1 MSLLIIKL
9 SALGDVIQAEGA
21 IHDIRL
27 HHPQEQITVL
37 TMPRF
42 RSIMERCPWVD
53 EVVCDS
59 RPPRWTLAAMWRLRR
74 FFHSRKFDRI
84 YDLQQ
89 AGRTKFYYR
98 WLSPRGEW
106 FGNAPGCAL
115 FRERPKG
122 TSALDHFHD
131 ALQAAGIQAEHT
143 LHPDVS
149 WMAEEVDDILDR
161 KGLQAGYVLLIPGA
175 SAAHP
180 QKRWPYFAELAK
192 KILDR
197 GLTPV
202 TVPGPDELELCRTLP
217 GIMLIPPE
225 GGWYDYFFLAGFI
238 RRAAFIVGNDT
249 GPTHIAA
256 DLNGSGLALFSGHAT
271 PESTG
276 ITHSGLTVLQKE
288 NLADLSVQE
297 VEECLVSTFLS
308 D

>member
-1 MSLLIIKL
+1 VSLLIIKL

-27 HHPQEQITVL
+27 HHPQEHITVL

-42 RSIMERCPWVD
+42 RTLMERCPWVD

-59 RPPRWTLAAMWRLRR
+59 RPPRWNLAAMWRLRH

-98 WLSPRGEW
+98 WLSPGGEW
-106 FGNAPGCAL
+106 FGNASGCAL

-131 ALQAAGIQAEHT
+131 ALQAAGIPAKHT

-149 WMAEEVDDILDR
+149 WMAEDVDKILDR
-161 KGLQAGYVLLIPGA
+161 EGLQAGYVLLIPGA

-192 KILDR
+192 KLLDR

-217 GIMLIPPE
+217 GRMLIPPG

-256 DLNGSGLALFSGHAT
+256 DLGGKGLALFSGHAT

-276 ITHSGLTVLQKE
+276 ITHSALTILQKE
-288 NLADLSVQE
+288 KLADLNVEE
-297 VEECLVSTFLS
+297 VEECLVHTFLS